1 MLLLE
6 AIIKGLNIE
15 VSNSFKLNV
24 DSELNYDDD
33 KLQTINIFINFCIK
47 EMGIKSNFSCNLVF
61 NKEKNNI
68 TTTAHFNPANKSIF
82 VYAKNRMLGDVLRS
96 VAHELKHLS
105 QLEKDELKFP
115 VQDVGGDIEN
125 SANAVAGELIK
136 TFIKNDK
143 LGEKLFEQKKGF

>member
-6 AIIKGLNIE
+6 AIIKGLNIKE
-15 VSNSFKLNV
+15 NNNFELKV

-47 EMGIKSNFSCNLVF
+47 EMDIKSNFSCNLVF
-61 NKEKNNI
+61 NKEKNHI
-68 TTTAHFNPANKSIF
+68 TTTAYFNPTNKSIF

-96 VAHELKHLS
+96 FAHELKHLS
-105 QLEKDELKFP
+105 QLENEELKFP

-125 SANAVAGELIK
+125 GANAVAGELIK
-136 TFIKNDK
+136 KFIKNDK
-143 LGEKLFEQKKGF
+143 LGEKLFEQKNHF